1 VAKVEKK
8 ASAVDK
14 YYSRVTEYISKIYTE
29 ERQNIEK
36 AADLM
41 TEQIAQ
47 NKVIHAIGP
56 GAHSRIGIEDLFF
69 RAGGLVPINA
79 ILEFSMD
86 QGALR
91 SMLLERVP
99 GIATALLDYYK
110 VKKDDL
116 LILINAYGI
125 NAATIETALECKKR
139 GTKIIAVTSPVNA
152 RAIPENHPARHPSGK
167 NLCDLELDV
176 MIDCKMPVGD
186 AVVELEG
193 LDVKVGPITTVVISY
208 IVNTMVCRTVEKLI
222 EKGIEP
228 PVIVSVNTPDA
239 GRRNQRYF
247 EEYYNVLKRL

>member
-1 VAKVEKK
+1 MEGKVD
-8 ASAVDK
+8 AIDK
-14 YYSRVTEYISKIYTE
+14 YYNQVIEYIGKIYSE
-29 ERQNIEK
+29 ERENIEK

-41 TEQIAQ
+41 AEQIAQ

-56 GAHSRIGIEDLFF
+56 GAHSRIGVEDLFF

-91 SMLLERVP
+91 TMLLERVP
-99 GIATALLDYYK
+99 GVATALLDYYK
-110 VKKDDL
+110 VGKGDL

-125 NAATIETALECKKR
+125 NAATIETALECKRR
-139 GTKIIAVTSPVNA
+139 GTKVIAITSPANA
-152 RAIPENHPARHPSGK
+152 RAIPKDHPARHPSGK

-208 IVNTMVCRTVEKLI
+208 IVNSMVCRTVEKLV

-228 PVIVSVNTPDA
+228 PVLVSVNTPDA
-239 GRRNQRYF
+239 GKRNQRYF
-247 EEYYNVLKRL
+247 EEYYYILKRL